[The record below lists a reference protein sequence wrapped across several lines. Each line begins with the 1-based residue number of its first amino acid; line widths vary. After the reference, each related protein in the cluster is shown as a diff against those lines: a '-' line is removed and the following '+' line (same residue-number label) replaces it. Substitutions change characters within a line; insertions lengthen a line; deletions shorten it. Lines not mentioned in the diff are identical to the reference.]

1 MATPDRHHIRF
12 STLVAVA
19 LASTTTLWGCGGGE
33 EAGGGDEPAVASA
46 AGDIVVA
53 DVGLSTPESVLH
65 DAGADVYLVSNIN
78 GSPLEKD
85 GNGFIS
91 RLSPDGSVL
100 ALKWIDGEAQ
110 GVTLNAPKGMAIQ
123 DGVLFVA
130 DIDCI
135 RMFDAASGA
144 PAGQVCLENAT
155 FLNDVAPGGDGSI
168 FFTDSGFEAGPE
180 GFAPSGADAVYR
192 MIVAEERVVA
202 VAKEP
207 SLGAPN
213 GVAVGRRGIMV
224 VTFGSGEVYRLTAE
238 GDRTDVMPASE
249 RQLDGI
255 EMLPD
260 GGFVMSSWGDQC
272 LYVVGGDGT
281 VHRILEG
288 IEAPADLGFDAG
300 RNRVLVPL
308 FNANQV
314 VIHTLG

>member
-1 MATPDRHHIRF
+1 MATADRRSPRIA
-12 STLVAVA
+12 TLAILVLTPT
-19 LASTTTLWGCGGGE
+19 LAFWGCGGGGETGGAE
-33 EAGGGDEPAVASA
+33 ESAAVAA

-91 RLSPDGSVL
+91 RLAPDGSVL

-110 GVTLNAPKGMAIQ
+110 GITLNAPKGMAIQ

-135 RMFDAASGA
+135 RMFDAASGT

-192 MIVAEERVVA
+192 MIVSEERVVA

-272 LYVVGGDGT
+272 LYLVGGDGN